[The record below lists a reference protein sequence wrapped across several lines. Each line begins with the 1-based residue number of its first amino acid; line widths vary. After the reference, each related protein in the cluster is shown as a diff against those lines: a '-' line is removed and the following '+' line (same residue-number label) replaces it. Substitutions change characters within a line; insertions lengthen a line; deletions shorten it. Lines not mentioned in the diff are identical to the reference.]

1 MKPTQN
7 TPKRAILLVRI
18 SDDKAEDARGVGRQE
33 ADGRA
38 LADRLGWTIAEVIT
52 ENDTSA
58 FKRRKV
64 MLPDGSTALRTV
76 RPGFRNALD
85 KLSSGA
91 RDGLIADDLDR
102 VARDP
107 RDLEDLIDVV
117 EQRHIPAI
125 ATTGSM
131 RLDNDAGI
139 TMARVMVAIANK
151 SSRDTR
157 RRVARKHQELA
168 EEGKPGGGGFRGY
181 GFTRNGMEVI
191 PAEAKVIRWMAE
203 RILDPVEPW
212 ALNRIAADLERRGV
226 PSATGAKWSGR
237 SVRSIVTK
245 PSVAGLRAHKGEVVG
260 PAVWSAIL
268 ERDVWE
274 AVCATLAGRAGSTDL
289 TLKRWLTGALWCP
302 LCRHSLT
309 GWQGNHGPRYWC
321 ATPVGGCG
329 KIAIKADRAEAEVA
343 RRVLDLLTK
352 PNVLQRLTAIATTSV
367 TEDVRRELAEDE
379 AQLKQLAGMWARKE
393 LTFAEYREARAIIE
407 DRVKESRTLVQSSA
421 PRVLRSLL
429 AGDVRKGWERLTPA
443 GKREV
448 VLTLLPDGYEVGPHD
463 RSRGNAFDPGRLT
476 PRAALAA

>member
-1 MKPTQN
+1 M
-7 TPKRAILLVRI
+7 LVRI
-18 SDDKAEDARGVGRQE
+18 SDDKAEEARGVGRQE
-33 ADGRA
+33 ADGRKKA
-38 LADRLGWTIAEVIT
+38 AELGWTIAEVIT

-58 FKRRKV
+58 FKRRRV
-64 MLPDGSTALRTV
+64 VLPDGSTALRTV
-76 RPGFRNALD
+76 RPGFRDALD
-85 KLSSGA
+85 KLASGV

-117 EQRHIPAI
+117 EQRNVPAI

-131 RLDNDAGI
+131 KLDDDAGV
-139 TMARVMVAIANK
+139 TMARIMCSIANK

-181 GFTRNGMEVI
+181 GYSRSGMEVI
-191 PAEAKVIRWMAE
+191 PEEAEAIRFMAE

-226 PSATGAKWSGR
+226 PTATGAKWSGR

-260 PAVWSAIL
+260 EAVWSAIL
-268 ERDVWE
+268 DRDVWE
-274 AVCATLAGRAGSTDL
+274 QVCAALAERAGTTDVS
-289 TLKRWLTGALWCP
+289 LKRWLTGALRCG
-302 LCRHSLT
+302 LSGDMLA

-321 ATPVGGCG
+321 ATPQGGCG
-329 KIAIKADRAEAEVA
+329 RIAIQADRAEREVSA
-343 RRVLDLLTK
+343 QVLDLLTK
-352 PNVLQRLTAIATTSV
+352 PRVLERLTALTTTNV
-367 TEDVRRELAEDE
+367 TQDVRRELAEDE

-407 DRVKESRTLVQSSA
+407 TRVKESRALVHASA
-421 PRVLRSLL
+421 PRVLRTLL
-429 AGDVRKGWERLTPA
+429 AGDVRKGWEGLTPA
-443 GKREV
+443 GKRDV
-448 VLTLLPDGYEVGPHD
+448 VLTLLPNGYTVGPHD
-463 RSRGNAFDPGRLT
+463 RSKGNAFDPGRLK
-476 PRAALAA
+476 PRAA